1 MTPVDPPTLIVLS
14 NCAEPSKVDIPV
26 VLKLR
31 VTISTPIIDVDA
43 DPDVTTLIP
52 LTKRLLPSKRKLLLS
67 VSYPPLPA

>member
-1 MTPVDPPTLIVLS
+1 MIVLS

-43 DPDVTTLIP
+43 DPDVTSLIP

-67 VSYPPLPA
+67 VSSPPVPA